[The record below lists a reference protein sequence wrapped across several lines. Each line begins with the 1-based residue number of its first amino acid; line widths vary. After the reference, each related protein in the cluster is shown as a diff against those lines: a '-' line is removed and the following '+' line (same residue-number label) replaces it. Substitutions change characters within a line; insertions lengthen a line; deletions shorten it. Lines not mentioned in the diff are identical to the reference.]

1 SVLGMRFGEHGE
13 RTRFVLELS
22 APVPFDIFAV
32 DQPDRLVIDFRNLI
46 WPFDAAD
53 NSGAG
58 LILRQRHGPSDIGTL
73 RVVLELRQPARVAD
87 AFILPAEPGQRPRF
101 VLDLLPADPAAF
113 AAQVLAPIEPPSAG
127 ATATAGVPPPIVVP
141 LPPAKPRP
149 PVIRTIAI

>member
-1 SVLGMRFGEHGE
+1 GLLVLALLLGAAIAAIAPPRPAGAEPASVASVLGMRFGEHGE

-73 RVVLELRQPARVAD
+73 RVVLE
-87 AFILPAEPGQRPRF
+87 
-101 VLDLLPADPAAF
+101 
-113 AAQVLAPIEPPSAG
+113 
-127 ATATAGVPPPIVVP
+127 
-141 LPPAKPRP
+141 
-149 PVIRTIAI
+149 